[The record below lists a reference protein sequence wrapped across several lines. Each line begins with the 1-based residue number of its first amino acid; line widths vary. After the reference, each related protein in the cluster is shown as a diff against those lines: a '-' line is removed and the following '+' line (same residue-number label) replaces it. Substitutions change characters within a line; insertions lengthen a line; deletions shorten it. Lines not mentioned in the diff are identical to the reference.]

1 MSTEKKGDA
10 DHMIVE
16 RVFARLFVIGGGVFW
31 VSAVFGADYGYR
43 GMTPLV
49 SARNALL
56 PLALTLAVLGIG
68 WFWERT
74 AAIILA
80 VGVAGVVI
88 WGATM
93 GWEPGVWSLIIATLV
108 APMVISGLLYWF
120 AARMRSILAKEEAVV
135 AEVRPDPTL
144 YPAS

>member
-1 MSTEKKGDA
+1 MSAEKKGNA

-16 RVFARLFVIGGGVFW
+16 RLFARLFVIGGGVFW

-56 PLALTLAVLGIG
+56 PLVLTLAVLGIG
-68 WFWERT
+68 WFWERIAT
-74 AAIILA
+74 AVLA
-80 VGVAGVVI
+80 VGAVGVVV

-93 GWEPGVWSLIIATLV
+93 GWEPGVWSLVIATLV
-108 APMVISGLLYWF
+108 APMVIAGLLYWF
-120 AARMRSILAKEEAVV
+120 AARMQSVLAKEP
-135 AEVRPDPTL
+135 EVTAPRSDSEL
-144 YPAS
+144 HAAS